1 MAATRRIK
9 WAWILLL
16 TLTFGSFVIG
26 IEQGSGFAAVA
37 ALIIIG
43 IALVKVRLIGLHFM
57 ELRTAPAGLR
67 MMFEGYLLAVFT
79 ALAVIDL
86 VVKP

>member
-1 MAATRRIK
+1 MTVPRRITLV
-9 WAWILLL
+9 WIVLLA
-16 TLTFGSFVIG
+16 LTFGSFVIG
-26 IEQGSGFAAVA
+26 IEQGSGFAAQA

-43 IALVKVRLIGLHFM
+43 IALFKVRIIGLHYM
-57 ELRTAPAGLR
+57 DLRSAPVGLR

-86 VVKP
+86 VIKP